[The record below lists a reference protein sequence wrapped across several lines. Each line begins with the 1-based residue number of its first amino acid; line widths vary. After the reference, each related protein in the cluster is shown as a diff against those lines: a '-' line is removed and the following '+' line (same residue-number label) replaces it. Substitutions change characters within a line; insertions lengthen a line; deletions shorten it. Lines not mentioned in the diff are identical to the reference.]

1 MRTDFNQIF
10 VNAKRYNAP
19 GSPIFLDAKRLH
31 VRPVP
36 RPPSSLDIDSS
47 PPQKL
52 MKEYYDLLTGEGEMP
67 EEEEPLPLAPPPPPA
82 PIPVPQ
88 PVTYVAPRPNKP
100 YNPQPR
106 GPPPPLPP
114 PGVYIK
120 RGPTLKPWLNKKLHE
135 FTNMRDPETCVP
147 TSLRTQH
154 D

>member
-1 MRTDFNQIF
+1 
-10 VNAKRYNAP
+10 
-19 GSPIFLDAKRLH
+19 
-31 VRPVP
+31 
-36 RPPSSLDIDSS
+36 
-47 PPQKL
+47 
-52 MKEYYDLLTGEGEMP
+52 MKEYYSLLTGEAEMP

-88 PVTYVAPRPNKP
+88 PITYVAPRPNKP

-106 GPPPPLPP
+106 IPPPPP

-147 TSLRTQH
+147 TSLGVYQ